1 MAYIGNTAGNR
12 FVASKTATQFS
23 GNGSAVDFTLD
34 HSVSSPEDI
43 LVSVDG
49 VVQEPTVAYGIVSGT
64 TLRFTAAPSSNSGN
78 NIFVYY
84 LFRTVGTVSPPDN
97 SVSTNSLQNS
107 SVNLTSKVT
116 GILPVANG
124 GTGFAS
130 YGTVFKLIS
139 TANQDL
145 NNGVETVLTFN
156 SAPIDTASITSTTN
170 NNVTITAATAGTWLI
185 QGNSRINQRP
195 GRQQLLFLIG
205 STITLMGEQSEN
217 DAGSGA
223 NPTIGFSSIIALSDG
238 DVLTMKHWQSSG
250 GTLNTVAGYSQPSLM
265 GLRLF

>member
-1 MAYIGNTAGNR
+1 MALTKLDLANAVEGI
-12 FVASKTATQFS
+12 TAT
-23 GNGSAVDFTLD
+23 
-34 HSVSSPEDI
+34 
-43 LVSVDG
+43 
-49 VVQEPTVAYGIVSGT
+49 
-64 TLRFTAAPSSNSGN
+64 
-78 NIFVYY
+78 
-84 LFRTVGTVSPPDN
+84 
-97 SVSTNSLQNS
+97 
-107 SVNLTSKVT
+107 
-116 GILPVANG
+116 ANG
-124 GTGFAS
+124 GTGFAN

-145 NNGVETVLTFN
+145 SNGVETVLTFN

-205 STITLMGEQSEN
+205 STLTLMGEQSEN

-223 NPTIGFSSIIALSDG
+223 NPTIEFSGIIALSDG

-250 GTLNTVAGYSQPSLM
+250 GTLNTIAGYSQPSLM